1 MSHAAPPNI
10 ASTARPIDVERLL
23 RERIARREIPPGA
36 KLREEALAKEFN
48 VSRTRIR
55 QALSVL
61 HTRGLV
67 DRIPN
72 KGSVVATFDA
82 DRMFKIY
89 DVFEMLEGLCARL
102 AVQNTTPEC
111 WQDLVDLFGPKLLE
125 TVRRGEY
132 EPMYDAVK
140 TYRTRV
146 IDAADNPTLHD
157 FLDRIW
163 DITEVIIRRTL
174 ILPGRAEQSFK
185 EHVQIVKAM
194 RAGDAENAETLKR
207 ENMRSARQALQ
218 KYKEFVL

>member
-1 MSHAAPPNI
+1 VSEQAIINVVPG
-10 ASTARPIDVERLL
+10 ARAIDVETLL

-36 KLREEALAKEFN
+36 KLREEALAEEFN
-48 VSRTRIR
+48 VSRARIR

-67 DRIPN
+67 ERIPN

-82 DRMFKIY
+82 ERIFKIY

-102 AVQNTTPEC
+102 AVQNTKPES
-111 WQDLVDLFGPKLLE
+111 WQDLVELFGPTLHD
-125 TVRRGEY
+125 TVMRGEC
-132 EPMYDAVK
+132 EPMHDAVEV
-140 TYRTRV
+140 YRTRV
-146 IDAADNPTLHD
+146 IEAADNPTLND

-185 EHVQIVKAM
+185 EHAAIVQAM
-194 RAGDAENAETLKR
+194 RAGDAEKAELLKR

-218 KYKEFVL
+218 KYREFVL